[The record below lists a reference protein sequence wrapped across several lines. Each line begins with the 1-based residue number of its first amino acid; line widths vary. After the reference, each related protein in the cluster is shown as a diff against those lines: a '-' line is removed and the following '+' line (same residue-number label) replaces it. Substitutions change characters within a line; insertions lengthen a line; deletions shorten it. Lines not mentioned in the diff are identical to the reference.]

1 MANVCSFKMNPT
13 QFKVELLKNI
23 REFSLNK
30 EQLKDSEGNVI
41 SSEDNNI
48 LRDYAIKCITYSLKN
63 RNVSQDEKSEA
74 ISNIKEVLNSI
85 RLKKYHL
92 NTLITDDTLNDIFN
106 SLKQVPNNLQPDYI
120 LTNYTT
126 TKLEKDNK
134 IEEYKESFTTRYL
147 TKYFHNNAQL
157 KSMCKEKGT
166 SFVTQFAIFNNTNEK
181 AFIIATDK
189 QLNNFIRE
197 GQEQL
202 YQQVR
207 EYYDKD
213 NALPKTLYAQDGS
226 YTGAW
231 EQFNSVYGD
240 KVNPDKYSVD
250 KLNELYINSN
260 SPRKSIRNTASA
272 ELNAYMNYVMLQE
285 FDTILRNN
293 LKTIVIDQS
302 LPKFYSNTNN
312 TYRYSLSKAKAI
324 NMNKTWRTNEDIFTN
339 KEISNLIK
347 LLVQNIDIN
356 DGNSIRKL
364 QFKEFSYI
372 IGKVK
377 NLIFDLQGN
386 EIDDEIS
393 RDYSI
398 VFGNYTLQQLIA
410 SIKENPKKYLTE
422 VFRLLSNKD
431 FISNYSDGVLN
442 KLLDKYD
449 INIIKALYDNLFDS
463 ENTKSLSYANKT
475 LGYNKGMN
483 YFDYICQTCDGI
495 VSAKYVQ
502 YYRDED
508 GGVRLRNLYDQT
520 IVGIRR
526 DIDEQILINNSKQ
539 FGLNKYNTDPSN
551 LSFTL
556 QNKKQSN
563 DIINSNVDTSDNLQT
578 ISYLFTL
585 DGNTYT
591 LYKNVASNN
600 SILYKNVNGQD
611 IDLTSKVTYDSEI
624 IGELANVAKYLSDLV
639 LSTNFNL
646 DQKYWD
652 IFTSVNGNEFN
663 ASKDI
668 FDLAGEVIFNQVLS
682 NKFIEPYFQ
691 KNKEPYNKVVKKYN
705 RGIRVNNKLQEIY
718 LIGKDQTPKA
728 DRLAK
733 AKAIITG
740 KLNSS
745 QLKDGSGNA
754 LPTETLSRLVSNVWT
769 QVTLQNSKEGSA
781 TKDFSL
787 FKTGVFRGVYQ
798 AKEFKDARAASSKS
812 HTEFNA
818 QEMESAEIFYDFLK
832 GLQDSDKTSISD
844 VVGNGNVAFLPSDNS
859 DKSNIGRIVVNL
871 DKSFDGLSIHTMIA
885 DRSQRPL
892 AIKYINA
899 KIQNEIG
906 GFYRKV
912 LENQQKTW
920 DKFNEASQ
928 FIFNKLNGKIPPEI
942 AAYNGIFCKAQDFE
956 TINKAYLQNQATT
969 MKPKDFI
976 NRVTRYWNNT
986 HPNDIITITDEQLFN
1001 IDKGTG
1007 LLLPNANI
1015 LANLI
1020 RFSSEESTE
1029 KYFQD
1034 QQKIIIKDLIQDGFD
1049 GITFPKGESNVICSL
1064 TIEDPKTHEPK
1075 KFDIINRQDFANKV
1089 EEIGHLLG
1097 SEFRA
1102 TDDIGALLNLI
1113 LNNNKVHVEI
1123 NPVLDIYNRLN
1134 YLYTQEWMASTVG
1147 GHFNHPNKIK
1157 WKDNQ
1162 STVTK
1167 KLRLNYLENP
1177 QNAKY
1182 PTSIDKY
1189 VPWNRLLRLF
1199 NYDISS
1205 LSKFIQSLD
1214 NYGTARIDKSGIFTT
1229 DFTKFIETEL
1239 SKYNLNDINSII
1251 EELSNIGFPKSY
1263 TSIFNNYLH
1272 GYTPSNGNH
1281 VLGLYE
1287 IFDYDEA
1294 GRFNSQNKRNVS
1306 FTAAM
1311 HPFALNTLDGI
1322 TSKANI
1328 CVINDNLC
1336 NIFTVTGVN
1345 ENVPTSDGATFVNPF
1360 QGIWENGSLG
1370 AEKVGLNKKQF
1381 IHFYNEMMGSG
1392 GIIKTAGFTLN
1403 NERMRDSIG
1412 YRRMMQLMT
1421 DRKWRDQ
1428 TGNYYIATDENN
1440 ILRDYTGEPIQFND
1454 NTDGVDNCVYI
1465 KDSDGNFS
1473 RFVGIEHIEGN
1484 NYKVILQPVDE
1495 KLNNIRNA
1503 DSIDYIIDS
1512 NYALWNALG
1521 GYNCYELKPGDTKL
1535 TTSEY
1540 SIKKVTSIANN
1551 VGIRLI
1557 DDKTKITSQED
1568 LYQFMKHSDIHY
1580 MPTEG
1585 AVKQG
1590 AANVENINSYLKGK
1604 QVQRFKPN
1612 FYQIEM
1618 LQAGIQLDKEHNA
1631 DQEDLSIFTQVLS
1644 ACAAKGYTLKQAK
1657 GLYTSLASLAKYAV
1671 KGYMKPLEQYIKA
1684 TQIGGAGKR
1693 RFQQKVANLIATALM
1708 TQQTSQGVIEQ
1719 VASNLIELAKQ
1730 GKEAEFVDNIPYSDP
1745 SIYKKIQ
1752 SIISVALTTSSIK
1765 IKMPGLLAVLCP
1777 SYNIYKLYGNRL
1789 LSKWKDGDLSK
1800 LQEEAD
1806 NEHIWFQGN
1815 WIKNNDGEQIGD
1827 IELTKTYKLYVN
1839 PDNLENNLNIL
1850 KGSLKG
1856 AGLNYTT
1863 EEFENQNSDK
1873 ETTNTTSKGYV
1884 NVLIETPLQ
1893 RKHLLD
1899 LLSNPQSG
1907 VNSVSE
1913 NILVGRDLAPY
1924 NVYFYA
1930 EKDGERKRFSLYDCD
1945 IVMNRFNP
1953 NNEISDDLL
1962 QTVLNSLNPEDSLH
1976 NTVEINGNVWNVD
1989 KNSIDVHP
1997 YELIMPK
2004 VFATNFGLSYDTDLS
2019 EIQQNDQYFI
2029 NRIINQNKNLIDSKY
2044 YNLAFTNMSGEP
2056 LYVLDRNQLTDS
2068 DGNLLPNLHKNE
2080 SIVTTVDEYGRVSI
2094 VNSNYQTDLTL
2105 SKNQND
2111 LNSNENLKQDE
2122 VYYYVDEAGRV
2133 HNIIVTDS
2141 LDYYINSQSANTI
2154 NISKYKYEKDQD
2166 SLRDLIIKLQNS
2178 DNQNT
2183 SKYFKALFTQYQE
2196 QLIPDKITTFNSR
2209 YGNLFNKSKNTNTSK
2224 NLSKFIFDVQN
2235 QLQNANSIDDL
2246 TDVPEEYVNYIKQEG
2261 ASIYNSFNQS
2271 LNLVAARIPA
2281 QSMQSFMPMKIAAFI
2296 DSDVN
2301 TTYVS
2306 TLQTYLQG
2314 SDYDIDAVSL
2324 SMYAFDKHGKFIGWS
2339 DLFDESSKELFD
2351 ASLKLPFPSSQTY
2364 SISDYKYSEDGYDY
2378 NELNDIIDNKG
2389 NLTIGNDANKLSKF
2403 ADFIE
2408 HINTYGLLFNE
2419 SLQGNDSEG
2428 IKVSRREAI
2437 LKAVNRYNNYLSRIK
2452 DTRLLDNIHK
2462 NYIEHSIY
2470 SIINNPV
2477 NQIEAQNSVDFI
2489 TKPYKDLAAKS
2500 PMAHDSIKNG
2510 PGAFTTNIHAIIN
2523 NQVGKKCIGIAAV
2536 GLKSFFAITEYF
2548 NNAIRNNQY
2557 LPLHDINLE
2566 FWVNDH
2572 SEISKE
2578 TYKYIANVNPYNRN
2592 DIKSINDQDFA
2603 LCLSAL
2609 LSLATDNAKELAL
2622 AKLNC
2627 DESTMGMW
2635 LFATSIG
2642 INPQKIFNIMT
2653 SPVARIIARESKGNV
2668 FTGKSEDSIG
2678 YGLSFLE
2685 NGPDIPSDLKECWGT
2700 GENKAGYYDLL
2711 EGSDI
2716 KTFLKNVPLALFY
2729 GNNIKEDFDNMEL
2742 SDYHNIV
2749 NLINHPENM
2758 PAKFKSLA
2766 ANINDSIRKLISGEQ
2781 NRKHKY
2787 FLKNGVLNGVLLDL
2801 DNETIKQLLEFISE
2815 YRYAKVD
2822 KNKIILSRTY
2832 SKLTLDRLPR
2842 DGTYNIDKDFF
2853 EKLKYWKNMST
2864 IVRFDLP
2871 TFRTF
2876 KTLKKGAD
2884 ELKTLGQLLHLNQ
2897 GLYTSDE
2904 DTFNLLHTISTLI
2917 KNNTI
2922 NLHDL
2927 IYNKDYQN
2935 QVLNKL
2941 DSQSVFINPLRI
2953 LLSNENY
2960 REYLTQLDLQF
2971 NMGYANSLK
2980 YRMIYELGN
2989 EVCNEAGA
2997 KDSNSR
3003 KSIFKKVGNFANSYI
3018 INTFLQNNDQPNDFS
3033 TEYPGFRITIPAGT
3047 EYYVKHKDSDNYF
3060 GDNPK
3065 YTLEKADSD
3074 TEIILGTAEG
3084 NASFKHYMDSVVI
3097 PNLQQG
3103 RLQND
3108 GIPQIMI
3115 KNNKFVQYLT
3125 RSIYT
3130 KTPLGNPVTTY
3141 TPGINSSPR
3150 TDTEIMLFE
3159 DIKNA
3164 FNKLKTSSKYST
3176 TENTSY
3182 SIPELFFLYN
3192 LITYRG
3198 QTNEKSFTRLFDD
3211 SENFGIIPQYKQF
3224 ITKLDLNTDYIS
3236 YKELLKQ
3243 PEFLAQVLPYNSEYS
3258 SKLSKFINIDNVTG
3272 DIDLYT
3278 YTGKHSQES
3287 RDFDL
3292 DEDLDSDEYYSSLD
3306 DDEDV
3311 STSKFVSNY
3320 THTPVLPNNSNFI
3333 TYDIQDTELKLKAEK
3348 DSINSSYVDEYG
3360 KEHTNVGFKII
3371 HNQGNVKD
3379 IFIEENGKEVSLKTI
3394 LKTIPKELHHLP
3406 IIMEY
3411 TDKGL
3416 VKTYNTNRIIDDI
3429 ITLLSKVC

>member
-1 MANVCSFKMNPT
+1 MANACSFKMNNT
-13 QFKVELLKNI
+13 QFKVELLKNL

-30 EQLKDSEGNVI
+30 EQLKDSEGNII
-41 SSEDNNI
+41 SSEDNNT
-48 LRDYAIKCITYSLKN
+48 LRDYVIKCITYSLKN
-63 RNVSQDEKSEA
+63 RKVSQDEKSEA

-92 NTLITDDTLNDIFN
+92 NTLITDDTLKDIFN
-106 SLKQVPNNLQPDYI
+106 SLKQVPDNLQPDYI

-126 TKLEKDNK
+126 IKLEKDNK

-166 SFVTQFAIFNNTNEK
+166 SFITQFAIFNNTNEK

-213 NALPKTLYAQDGS
+213 NALPKTLYTQDGS

-231 EQFNSVYGD
+231 EQFNSIYGD
-240 KVNPDKYSVD
+240 KVNPDKYSID

-260 SPRKSIRNTASA
+260 SLRKSIRNVASA

-324 NMNKTWRTNEDIFTN
+324 NMNKTWRTNEDIFTD

-386 EIDDEIS
+386 GIDDEIS
-393 RDYSI
+393 RDYSM
-398 VFGNYTLQQLIA
+398 VFSDYTLQQLIA

-422 VFRLLSNKD
+422 VFRLLSNKK
-431 FISNYSDGVLN
+431 FIDNYSGGALN

-502 YYRDED
+502 YYKDED
-508 GGVRLRNLYDQT
+508 GGVRLRSLYDQT

-539 FGLNKYNTDPSN
+539 FGLNKYNTDLSN
-551 LSFTL
+551 LSYTI
-556 QNKKQSN
+556 QNNEQVYNTIDSN
-563 DIINSNVDTSDNLQT
+563 TNTFDILQT
-578 ISYLFTL
+578 ISYSFKLN
-585 DGNTYT
+585 GNTY
-591 LYKNVASNN
+591 
-600 SILYKNVNGQD
+600 ILYKNAVSGSSILYRNENGQNK
-611 IDLTSKVTYDSEI
+611 DLTSKRTYDQDI
-624 IGELANVAKYLSDLV
+624 IEELASVAKYLSDLV

-682 NKFIEPYFQ
+682 NIFIEPDFQ
-691 KNKEPYNKVVKKYN
+691 KNKEPYNKIVKKYN
-705 RGIRVNNKLQEIY
+705 RDIRVNNKLQEIY
-718 LIGKDQTPKA
+718 LIGKNQTSKA

-798 AKEFKDARAASSKS
+798 AKEFKDARAAASKS

-818 QEMESAEIFYDFLK
+818 QEMENAEIFYDFLK

-844 VVGNGNVAFLPSDNS
+844 VVGNGNIAFLPSDNS

-871 DKSFDGLSIHTMIA
+871 DKSFDGLSIHKMIA
-885 DRSQRPL
+885 NKSQRPQ

-928 FIFNKLNGKIPPEI
+928 FIFGKLNGKIPQEI
-942 AAYNGIFCKAQDFE
+942 AVYNGISCTAQSFE
-956 TINKAYLQNQATT
+956 AINKAYLQNQNIT

-1001 IDKGTG
+1001 EDKDTG

-1020 RFSSEESTE
+1020 RFSSVESTE
-1029 KYFQD
+1029 KYFQN

-1049 GITFPKGESNVICSL
+1049 GITFQDKESNAICTL
-1064 TIEDPKTHEPK
+1064 TIEDSKTHKLIEDPKTHKPK
-1075 KFDIINRQDFANKV
+1075 EFAIINRQDFANKV

-1102 TDDIGALLNLI
+1102 TDDIGALLNII
-1113 LNNNKVHVEI
+1113 LNNDKVHVEI
-1123 NPVLDIYNRLN
+1123 NSILDIYNRLN

-1167 KLRLNYLENP
+1167 KLRLNYLEDP
-1177 QNAKY
+1177 SKARLSV
-1182 PTSIDKY
+1182 SIDKY

-1214 NYGTARIDKSGIFTT
+1214 NYGTTRINKSGIFTT

-1239 SKYNLNDINSII
+1239 SKYNLNNISSII
-1251 EELSNIGFPKSY
+1251 TEELFNIGLPQSY
-1263 TSIFNNYLH
+1263 TSIFNSYLH
-1272 GYTPSNGNH
+1272 GYNPSNGNH

-1328 CVINDNLC
+1328 CVINDNPC

-1345 ENVPTSDGATFVNPF
+1345 DNVPTSDGATFVNPF

-1421 DRKWRDQ
+1421 DRKWRYQ
-1428 TGNYYIATDENN
+1428 NGQYYTATDENN
-1440 ILRDYTGEPIQFND
+1440 ILKDYNGKSIQFND

-1473 RFVGIEHIEGN
+1473 KLIGIEYIKGN
-1484 NYKVILQPVDE
+1484 DYKVIVQPVDE
-1495 KLNNIRNA
+1495 GLNNIRGA
-1503 DSIDYIIDS
+1503 KKIDYTIDS
-1512 NYALWNALG
+1512 NYALWQALG

-1540 SIKKVTSIANN
+1540 SIKKVASIANN
-1551 VGIRLI
+1551 VGIRLV
-1557 DDKTKITSQED
+1557 DDNTTVTSQED
-1568 LYQFMKHSDIHY
+1568 LYQFMKYSDIHY

-1684 TQIGGAGKR
+1684 TQTGGTGKR

-1708 TQQTSQGVIEQ
+1708 TQQTSQGVVEQ

-1789 LSKWKDGDLSK
+1789 LNKWKDGDLSK

-1806 NEHIWFQGN
+1806 NKHIWFQGN
-1815 WIKNNDGEQIGD
+1815 WKKDDNGEQIGD

-1850 KGSLKG
+1850 IGSLKG

-1873 ETTNTTSKGYV
+1873 EATNTMSKGYV
-1884 NVLIETPLQ
+1884 NVLIETPIQ
-1893 RKHLLD
+1893 RKALMD
-1899 LLSNPQSG
+1899 LLQNPLSG

-1924 NVYFYA
+1924 NIYFYA
-1930 EKDGERKRFSLYDCD
+1930 TNTTTGVRQRFSLYDCD

-1962 QTVLNSLNPEDSLH
+1962 QTVLNSLNPEDTSTIG
-1976 NTVEINGNVWNVD
+1976 NTVSINNDEWVVD
-1989 KNSIDVHP
+1989 KSSIDVHP

-2004 VFATNFGLSYDTDLS
+2004 VFATNFGLSYDTDLF

-2080 SIVTTVDEYGRVSI
+2080 SIITTVDEYGRVSI

-2196 QLIPDKITTFNSR
+2196 QLITNNIYRFTIR

-2224 NLSKFIFDVQN
+2224 NLSEFIFGVQN
-2235 QLQNANSIDDL
+2235 QLQNANNIDDL

-2261 ASIYNSFNQS
+2261 ASIYNSFIQS

-2301 TTYVS
+2301 TAYVS

-2314 SDYDIDAVSL
+2314 SI
-2324 SMYAFDKHGKFIGWS
+2324 
-2339 DLFDESSKELFD
+2339 
-2351 ASLKLPFPSSQTY
+2351 
-2364 SISDYKYSEDGYDY
+2364 
-2378 NELNDIIDNKG
+2378 
-2389 NLTIGNDANKLSKF
+2389 
-2403 ADFIE
+2403 
-2408 HINTYGLLFNE
+2408 
-2419 SLQGNDSEG
+2419 
-2428 IKVSRREAI
+2428 
-2437 LKAVNRYNNYLSRIK
+2437 
-2452 DTRLLDNIHK
+2452 
-2462 NYIEHSIY
+2462 
-2470 SIINNPV
+2470 
-2477 NQIEAQNSVDFI
+2477 
-2489 TKPYKDLAAKS
+2489 
-2500 PMAHDSIKNG
+2500 
-2510 PGAFTTNIHAIIN
+2510 
-2523 NQVGKKCIGIAAV
+2523 
-2536 GLKSFFAITEYF
+2536 
-2548 NNAIRNNQY
+2548 
-2557 LPLHDINLE
+2557 
-2566 FWVNDH
+2566 
-2572 SEISKE
+2572 
-2578 TYKYIANVNPYNRN
+2578 
-2592 DIKSINDQDFA
+2592 
-2603 LCLSAL
+2603 
-2609 LSLATDNAKELAL
+2609 
-2622 AKLNC
+2622 
-2627 DESTMGMW
+2627 
-2635 LFATSIG
+2635 
-2642 INPQKIFNIMT
+2642 
-2653 SPVARIIARESKGNV
+2653 
-2668 FTGKSEDSIG
+2668 
-2678 YGLSFLE
+2678 
-2685 NGPDIPSDLKECWGT
+2685 
-2700 GENKAGYYDLL
+2700 
-2711 EGSDI
+2711 
-2716 KTFLKNVPLALFY
+2716 
-2729 GNNIKEDFDNMEL
+2729 
-2742 SDYHNIV
+2742 
-2749 NLINHPENM
+2749 
-2758 PAKFKSLA
+2758 
-2766 ANINDSIRKLISGEQ
+2766 
-2781 NRKHKY
+2781 
-2787 FLKNGVLNGVLLDL
+2787 
-2801 DNETIKQLLEFISE
+2801 
-2815 YRYAKVD
+2815 
-2822 KNKIILSRTY
+2822 
-2832 SKLTLDRLPR
+2832 
-2842 DGTYNIDKDFF
+2842 
-2853 EKLKYWKNMST
+2853 
-2864 IVRFDLP
+2864 
-2871 TFRTF
+2871 
-2876 KTLKKGAD
+2876 
-2884 ELKTLGQLLHLNQ
+2884 
-2897 GLYTSDE
+2897 
-2904 DTFNLLHTISTLI
+2904 
-2917 KNNTI
+2917 
-2922 NLHDL
+2922 
-2927 IYNKDYQN
+2927 
-2935 QVLNKL
+2935 
-2941 DSQSVFINPLRI
+2941 
-2953 LLSNENY
+2953 
-2960 REYLTQLDLQF
+2960 
-2971 NMGYANSLK
+2971 
-2980 YRMIYELGN
+2980 
-2989 EVCNEAGA
+2989 
-2997 KDSNSR
+2997 
-3003 KSIFKKVGNFANSYI
+3003 
-3018 INTFLQNNDQPNDFS
+3018 
-3033 TEYPGFRITIPAGT
+3033 
-3047 EYYVKHKDSDNYF
+3047 
-3060 GDNPK
+3060 
-3065 YTLEKADSD
+3065 
-3074 TEIILGTAEG
+3074 
-3084 NASFKHYMDSVVI
+3084 
-3097 PNLQQG
+3097 
-3103 RLQND
+3103 
-3108 GIPQIMI
+3108 
-3115 KNNKFVQYLT
+3115 
-3125 RSIYT
+3125 
-3130 KTPLGNPVTTY
+3130 
-3141 TPGINSSPR
+3141 
-3150 TDTEIMLFE
+3150 
-3159 DIKNA
+3159 
-3164 FNKLKTSSKYST
+3164 
-3176 TENTSY
+3176 
-3182 SIPELFFLYN
+3182 
-3192 LITYRG
+3192 
-3198 QTNEKSFTRLFDD
+3198 
-3211 SENFGIIPQYKQF
+3211 
-3224 ITKLDLNTDYIS
+3224 
-3236 YKELLKQ
+3236 
-3243 PEFLAQVLPYNSEYS
+3243 
-3258 SKLSKFINIDNVTG
+3258 
-3272 DIDLYT
+3272 
-3278 YTGKHSQES
+3278 
-3287 RDFDL
+3287 
-3292 DEDLDSDEYYSSLD
+3292 
-3306 DDEDV
+3306 
-3311 STSKFVSNY
+3311 
-3320 THTPVLPNNSNFI
+3320 
-3333 TYDIQDTELKLKAEK
+3333 
-3348 DSINSSYVDEYG
+3348 
-3360 KEHTNVGFKII
+3360 
-3371 HNQGNVKD
+3371 
-3379 IFIEENGKEVSLKTI
+3379 
-3394 LKTIPKELHHLP
+3394 
-3406 IIMEY
+3406 
-3411 TDKGL
+3411 
-3416 VKTYNTNRIIDDI
+3416 
-3429 ITLLSKVC
+3429 

>member
-1 MANVCSFKMNPT
+1 MENVCSFKMNPT
-13 QFKVELLKNI
+13 QFKVELLKNLK
-23 REFSLNK
+23 EFSLNK

-41 SSEDNNI
+41 SSEDNNT
-48 LRDYAIKCITYSLKN
+48 LRDYAIKCIIYSLKN
-63 RNVSQDEKSEA
+63 RNISQDEKSEA

-106 SLKQVPNNLQPDYI
+106 SLKQVPDNLQPDYI

-166 SFVTQFAIFNNTNEK
+166 SFITQFAIFNNTNEK

-213 NALPKTLYAQDGS
+213 NVLPKTLYAQDGS

-250 KLNELYINSN
+250 KLNELYVNSN
-260 SPRKSIRNTASA
+260 SLRKSIRNVASA

-324 NMNKTWRTNEDIFTN
+324 NMNKTWRTNEDIFTD

-386 EIDDEIS
+386 GIDDEIS
-393 RDYSI
+393 RDYSM
-398 VFGNYTLQQLIA
+398 VFSDYTLQQLIA

-422 VFRLLSNKD
+422 VFRLLSNKK
-431 FISNYSDGVLN
+431 FIDNYSGGALN

-502 YYRDED
+502 YYKDED
-508 GGVRLRNLYDQT
+508 GGVRLRSLYDQT

-539 FGLNKYNTDPSN
+539 FGLNKYNTDLSN
-551 LSFTL
+551 LSYTI
-556 QNKKQSN
+556 QNNEQAYN
-563 DIINSNVDTSDNLQT
+563 TINSNTNTSDILQT
-578 ISYLFTL
+578 ISYSFKLN
-585 DGNTYT
+585 GNTYI
-591 LYKNVASNN
+591 LHKNAVSGS
-600 SILYKNVNGQD
+600 SILYRNENGQNK
-611 IDLTSKVTYDSEI
+611 DLTSKRTYDQDI
-624 IGELANVAKYLSDLV
+624 IEELAGVAKYLSDLI

-652 IFTSVNGNEFN
+652 VFASVNGNEFN

-682 NKFIEPYFQ
+682 NIFIEPDFQ

-705 RGIRVNNKLQEIY
+705 RDIRINNKLQEIY
-718 LIGKDQTPKA
+718 LIGKNQTSKA

-798 AKEFKDARAASSKS
+798 AKEFKDARAAASKS

-832 GLQDSDKTSISD
+832 GLQDSDKPSISD

-871 DKSFDGLSIHTMIA
+871 DKSFDGLSIHNMIA
-885 DRSQRPL
+885 NKSQRPQ

-899 KIQNEIG
+899 KIQKEIG
-906 GFYRKV
+906 SFYRKV

-928 FIFNKLNGKIPPEI
+928 FIFSKLNGKIPPEI
-942 AAYNGIFCKAQDFE
+942 VAYNGIPCKAQNFE
-956 TINKAYLQNQATT
+956 AINKAYLQNQTIT

-986 HPNDIITITDEQLFN
+986 YPNDIITITDEQLFN
-1001 IDKGTG
+1001 IDIDTG

-1029 KYFQD
+1029 EYFQD

-1049 GITFPKGESNVICSL
+1049 GITFPKGESNAICTL

-1102 TDDIGALLNLI
+1102 TDDIGALLNII
-1113 LNNNKVHVEI
+1113 LNNNKVHGEI
-1123 NPVLDIYNRLN
+1123 NPILDIYNRLN

-1199 NYDISS
+1199 NYDVSS

-1214 NYGTARIDKSGIFTT
+1214 NYGTTRIDKSGNFTSE
-1229 DFTKFIETEL
+1229 FKKFIESEL
-1239 SKYNLNDINSII
+1239 SKYNLNNISSII
-1251 EELSNIGFPKSY
+1251 TEELFNIGLPKSY

-1345 ENVPTSDGATFVNPF
+1345 DNVPTSDGATFVNPF

-1412 YRRMMQLMT
+1412 YRRMMKLMT

-1428 TGNYYIATDENN
+1428 NGNDYIATDENN
-1440 ILRDYTGEPIQFND
+1440 ILKDYTGEPIQFND

-1465 KDSDGNFS
+1465 KSSDGNFS

-1484 NYKVILQPVDE
+1484 NYKIILQPVDE
-1495 KLNNIRNA
+1495 KLNNLRDA
-1503 DSIDYIIDS
+1503 ESTDYTIDS

-1540 SIKKVTSIANN
+1540 SIKKVASIANN
-1551 VGIRLI
+1551 VGIRLV
-1557 DDKTKITSQED
+1557 DDKTTVTSQDD

-1657 GLYTSLASLAKYAV
+1657 GLYISLASLAKYAV
-1671 KGYMKPLEQYIKA
+1671 KGYMKPLEHYIKA
-1684 TQIGGAGKR
+1684 TQTGGTGKR

-1708 TQQTSQGVIEQ
+1708 TQQTSQGVVEQ

-1789 LSKWKDGDLSK
+1789 LSKWKDGDLAK

-1806 NEHIWFQGN
+1806 DKPIWFQGN
-1815 WIKNNDGEQIGD
+1815 WAKNNDGEQIGD

-1863 EEFENQNSDK
+1863 EEFENQNSDNNAI
-1873 ETTNTTSKGYV
+1873 NTTSKGYV
-1884 NVLIETPLQ
+1884 NVLIETPIQ
-1893 RKHLLD
+1893 RKALINLLHNP
-1899 LLSNPQSG
+1899 LSG
-1907 VNSVSE
+1907 INSVSE

-1930 EKDGERKRFSLYDCD
+1930 KKDGQRKRFSLYDCD
-1945 IVMNRFNP
+1945 IAINRFDP
-1953 NNEISDDLL
+1953 NNEVSDDLL
-1962 QTVLNSLNPEDSLH
+1962 QTVLNALNPEDSLH
-1976 NTVEINGNVWNVD
+1976 NTVEINGEIWDVD
-1989 KNSIDVHP
+1989 KDSIDVHP

-2122 VYYYVDEAGRV
+2122 VYYYIDKAGRV

-2166 SLRDLIIKLQNS
+2166 SLRDLVIKLQNS

-2183 SKYFKALFTQYQE
+2183 SKYFKSLFSQYQK
-2196 QLIPDKITTFNSR
+2196 QLVPDKVSAFNAKW
-2209 YGNLFNKSKNTNTSK
+2209 GNLFNKSKNTNNSK
-2224 NLSKFIFDVQN
+2224 DLSKFIFDVQD
-2235 QLQNANSIDDL
+2235 QLQKANNINDL
-2246 TDVPEEYVNYIKQEG
+2246 TDIPEEYINYIKQEG
-2261 ASIYNSFNQS
+2261 ASIYNSFIQS

-2301 TTYVS
+2301 TAYVS

-2314 SDYDIDAVSL
+2314 SDY
-2324 SMYAFDKHGKFIGWS
+2324 K
-2339 DLFDESSKELFD
+2339 
-2351 ASLKLPFPSSQTY
+2351 
-2364 SISDYKYSEDGYDY
+2364 
-2378 NELNDIIDNKG
+2378 
-2389 NLTIGNDANKLSKF
+2389 
-2403 ADFIE
+2403 
-2408 HINTYGLLFNE
+2408 
-2419 SLQGNDSEG
+2419 
-2428 IKVSRREAI
+2428 
-2437 LKAVNRYNNYLSRIK
+2437 
-2452 DTRLLDNIHK
+2452 
-2462 NYIEHSIY
+2462 
-2470 SIINNPV
+2470 
-2477 NQIEAQNSVDFI
+2477 
-2489 TKPYKDLAAKS
+2489 
-2500 PMAHDSIKNG
+2500 
-2510 PGAFTTNIHAIIN
+2510 
-2523 NQVGKKCIGIAAV
+2523 
-2536 GLKSFFAITEYF
+2536 
-2548 NNAIRNNQY
+2548 
-2557 LPLHDINLE
+2557 
-2566 FWVNDH
+2566 
-2572 SEISKE
+2572 
-2578 TYKYIANVNPYNRN
+2578 
-2592 DIKSINDQDFA
+2592 
-2603 LCLSAL
+2603 
-2609 LSLATDNAKELAL
+2609 
-2622 AKLNC
+2622 
-2627 DESTMGMW
+2627 
-2635 LFATSIG
+2635 
-2642 INPQKIFNIMT
+2642 
-2653 SPVARIIARESKGNV
+2653 
-2668 FTGKSEDSIG
+2668 
-2678 YGLSFLE
+2678 
-2685 NGPDIPSDLKECWGT
+2685 
-2700 GENKAGYYDLL
+2700 
-2711 EGSDI
+2711 
-2716 KTFLKNVPLALFY
+2716 
-2729 GNNIKEDFDNMEL
+2729 
-2742 SDYHNIV
+2742 
-2749 NLINHPENM
+2749 
-2758 PAKFKSLA
+2758 
-2766 ANINDSIRKLISGEQ
+2766 
-2781 NRKHKY
+2781 
-2787 FLKNGVLNGVLLDL
+2787 
-2801 DNETIKQLLEFISE
+2801 
-2815 YRYAKVD
+2815 
-2822 KNKIILSRTY
+2822 
-2832 SKLTLDRLPR
+2832 
-2842 DGTYNIDKDFF
+2842 
-2853 EKLKYWKNMST
+2853 
-2864 IVRFDLP
+2864 
-2871 TFRTF
+2871 
-2876 KTLKKGAD
+2876 
-2884 ELKTLGQLLHLNQ
+2884 
-2897 GLYTSDE
+2897 
-2904 DTFNLLHTISTLI
+2904 
-2917 KNNTI
+2917 
-2922 NLHDL
+2922 
-2927 IYNKDYQN
+2927 
-2935 QVLNKL
+2935 
-2941 DSQSVFINPLRI
+2941 
-2953 LLSNENY
+2953 
-2960 REYLTQLDLQF
+2960 
-2971 NMGYANSLK
+2971 
-2980 YRMIYELGN
+2980 
-2989 EVCNEAGA
+2989 
-2997 KDSNSR
+2997 
-3003 KSIFKKVGNFANSYI
+3003 
-3018 INTFLQNNDQPNDFS
+3018 
-3033 TEYPGFRITIPAGT
+3033 
-3047 EYYVKHKDSDNYF
+3047 
-3060 GDNPK
+3060 
-3065 YTLEKADSD
+3065 
-3074 TEIILGTAEG
+3074 
-3084 NASFKHYMDSVVI
+3084 
-3097 PNLQQG
+3097 
-3103 RLQND
+3103 
-3108 GIPQIMI
+3108 
-3115 KNNKFVQYLT
+3115 
-3125 RSIYT
+3125 
-3130 KTPLGNPVTTY
+3130 
-3141 TPGINSSPR
+3141 
-3150 TDTEIMLFE
+3150 
-3159 DIKNA
+3159 
-3164 FNKLKTSSKYST
+3164 
-3176 TENTSY
+3176 
-3182 SIPELFFLYN
+3182 
-3192 LITYRG
+3192 
-3198 QTNEKSFTRLFDD
+3198 
-3211 SENFGIIPQYKQF
+3211 
-3224 ITKLDLNTDYIS
+3224 
-3236 YKELLKQ
+3236 
-3243 PEFLAQVLPYNSEYS
+3243 
-3258 SKLSKFINIDNVTG
+3258 
-3272 DIDLYT
+3272 
-3278 YTGKHSQES
+3278 
-3287 RDFDL
+3287 
-3292 DEDLDSDEYYSSLD
+3292 
-3306 DDEDV
+3306 
-3311 STSKFVSNY
+3311 
-3320 THTPVLPNNSNFI
+3320 
-3333 TYDIQDTELKLKAEK
+3333 
-3348 DSINSSYVDEYG
+3348 
-3360 KEHTNVGFKII
+3360 
-3371 HNQGNVKD
+3371 
-3379 IFIEENGKEVSLKTI
+3379 
-3394 LKTIPKELHHLP
+3394 
-3406 IIMEY
+3406 
-3411 TDKGL
+3411 
-3416 VKTYNTNRIIDDI
+3416 
-3429 ITLLSKVC
+3429 